1 MKIPPT
7 EITGSAVAVQ
17 SVKKIKKAPKKQPN
31 STNKLV
37 TVGKKAMTTLNVSQ
51 DEAHAFSDGED
62 DANKRKYD
70 TISD

>member
-1 MKIPPT
+1 MKIPPST
-7 EITGSAVAVQ
+7 ITVASSAE

-31 STNKLV
+31 STTRLV
-37 TVGKKAMTTLNVSQ
+37 NAVTTLNVGQ
-51 DEAHAFSDGED
+51 DEAHPFSDGED